1 MNMSTFHCREIKIIL
16 SKALNFI
23 LDLLFPKFCFG
34 CKKEGLYVCQDCAR
48 QIQINHY
55 SFCPTCK
62 NKTSHLK
69 KCSLHKTHAK
79 FFLSPFSYDNAM
91 VKNMIHSFKYEF
103 IKSIGPELAR
113 FMIRSLEESHL
124 LDCQSANR
132 LPGHQSKELIIVPVP
147 LHKKRLAWRGFN
159 QSEILAKEI
168 SKNLNIKLFLD
179 LKRNKYTKPQIE
191 MADIKERA
199 ENIIGAFICENT
211 KKVKGKTAILI
222 DDMITTGATIEECA
236 RILKKSGAK
245 EVWAL
250 TVAK

>member
-1 MNMSTFHCREIKIIL
+1 MSIFHCREIKIIL
-16 SKALNFI
+16 SKSLDFI

-34 CKKEGLYVCQDCAR
+34 CKKEGLYICPDCAR
-48 QIQINHY
+48 QIQVNHY
-55 SFCPTCK
+55 SFCPICK
-62 NKTSHLK
+62 NKTSHLQ
-69 KCSLHKTHAK
+69 KCSLHKTYAK

-91 VKNMIHSFKYEF
+91 IKNLIHSFKYEF
-103 IKSIGPELAR
+103 VKSIGPELAR
-113 FMIRSLEESHL
+113 FMIQSLEKSHL
-124 LDCQSANR
+124 PDHRSTNR
-132 LPGHQSKELIIVPVP
+132 LPGHQPNELIIVPVP

-159 QSEILAKEI
+159 QSEILAREI
-168 SKNLNIKLFLD
+168 SKNLGVRLSLD
-179 LKRNKYTKPQIE
+179 LKRSKHTKPQIE

-199 ENIIGAFICENT
+199 ENIRGAFICEGP
-211 KKVKGKTAILI
+211 KRIKGKTAILI

>member
-1 MNMSTFHCREIKIIL
+1 MPIFHCREIKIIL
-16 SKALNFI
+16 SRSLDFI

-34 CKKEGLYVCQDCAR
+34 CKKEGLYICQDCAR

-62 NKTSHLK
+62 NKTSHLQ
-69 KCSLHKTHAK
+69 KCSFHKTYAK

-91 VKNMIHSFKYEF
+91 IKNLIHSFKYEF
-103 IKSIGPELAR
+103 VKSIGPELAR
-113 FMIRSLEESHL
+113 FMIQSLEKSNLSDHKP
-124 LDCQSANR
+124 AN
-132 LPGHQSKELIIVPVP
+132 ELIIIPVP

-159 QSEILAKEI
+159 QSEILAREI
-168 SKNLNIKLFLD
+168 SKNLGVRLSLD
-179 LKRNKYTKPQIE
+179 LKRGKHTKPQIE

-199 ENIIGAFICENT
+199 ENIKGAFICEGS
-211 KKVKGKTAILI
+211 KRIKGKTAILI

-236 RILKKSGAK
+236 RILKKSGVK